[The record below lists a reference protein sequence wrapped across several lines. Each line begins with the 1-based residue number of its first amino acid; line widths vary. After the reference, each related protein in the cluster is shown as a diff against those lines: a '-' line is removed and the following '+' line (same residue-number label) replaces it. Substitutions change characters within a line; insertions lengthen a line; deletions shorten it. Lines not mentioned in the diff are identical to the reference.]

1 MGPHSEHFLGIR
13 KNRKFSISK
22 LFISIQFSM
31 KIVDLKKFRK
41 KSENIFFE
49 KFSSSKKSKNFIEIC
64 MKMKIFEIK
73 NFRFFRTPK
82 FVNAMRTQ
90 TDRAPRDFYE
100 IASDQNVVKI
110 MVFYFPKIY
119 GFPMLRST
127 QSDES
132 LCLLWCDP

>member
-1 MGPHSEHFLGIR
+1 MFAIE

-22 LFISIQFSM
+22 IFIFIQFSM
-31 KIVDLKKFRK
+31 KNFDFFELENFSK
-41 KSENIFFE
+41 NIFRF
-49 KFSSSKKSKNFIEIC
+49 FRNFLRSKIFIENC
-64 MKMKIFEIK
+64 MKMKNFEIE
-73 NFRFFRTPK
+73 NFRFFGPKNFRLLRT
-82 FVNAMRTQ
+82 R

-132 LCLLWCDP
+132 LHLLWLDC